1 MLNLAGSSYDF
12 GNVSFAVLQ
21 ECEHQR
27 RALLPNEA
35 EARLKEIARVKL
47 AEIHESYVELGG
59 AEPYWQS
66 LEKEVLETTMPQYI
80 PAAIEQ
86 TRLERSNYDLWRQGD
101 PAARILLG
109 LIGLAIGVLIVAIP
123 EIPITEKAVTLF
135 LAALGFLYPEIKQT
149 YFDFRHS
156 RTLNRLIV
164 QADTYQKDQRLH
176 YVSEARL
183 QEELAAVG
191 AMGAIPAARASMP
204 GLQRE
209 EKPAEAGS
217 EVQPRAKSR
226 L

>member
-12 GNVSFAVLQ
+12 GNVSFVVLQ
-21 ECEHQR
+21 ECEHKR

-35 EARLKEIARVKL
+35 EARLKEIARAKL

-59 AEPYWQS
+59 AEAYWQS
-66 LEKEVLETTMPQYI
+66 LEREVIETTLPQYI
-80 PAAIEQ
+80 PAAVEQ
-86 TRLERSNYDLWRQGD
+86 TRLEKSNYDLWRHGD
-101 PAARILLG
+101 PAARFLFALLG
-109 LIGLAIGVLIVAIP
+109 LIVGGLIIKAP
-123 EIPITEKAVTLF
+123 FIPIVEDTFAFL
-135 LAALGFLYPEIKQT
+135 LAAGGFLYPEIKRT

-164 QADTYQKDQRLH
+164 QAEKYQKNQRLH

-191 AMGAIPAARASMP
+191 TRASMP
-204 GLQRE
+204 GLWRE
-209 EKPAEAGS
+209 EKPAEADS
-217 EVQPRAKSR
+217 EVAPRAKSR